1 MSLLHLEEW
10 LSVWGWYAMPS
21 KGFKSITVSDDVYDY
36 AVEQTGKIASGD
48 EPYHDDLMDVMT
60 GKKQSGQQFDDAYKK
75 RKI

>member
-36 AVEQTGKIASGD
+36 AMNLFIDPNTEKIRMKWTKMGITSFAGFVAWKLG
-48 EPYHDDLMDVMT
+48 E
-60 GKKQSGQQFDDAYKK
+60 K
-75 RKI
+75 